1 MAEKLVE
8 LTTGQ
13 LIDKLYGSIADII
26 EKGQPDNVKV
36 NYFLPGVPFGP
47 ELASF
52 MRIGQQPKALE
63 NTDEEGATVFT
74 ANELGR
80 AAVGFAAMVDGVPV
94 LDDAVVSTL
103 DDKGEAVEDIVD
115 LSALV
120 SSGRRIS
127 SIYESVLANC
137 RVINNTMSDEDQEK
151 LDKARALLYRE
162 NKPAESDAATDT
174 DEAFADVL
182 GDVDAVVDTS
192 ALLADG
198 IDLGDVVVDPN
209 EISEPTRIMQ
219 LYEALRTRYE
229 MTEMEALDAISKIN
243 PNDPNGGRRAEL
255 WRKKV
260 QQARARWEA
269 QGKKSAV
276 EAIIAKIETL
286 SRQGMPKY
294 LSDLKA
300 KLRANKWSAALVAN
314 DLGLSMLAES
324 AYYTAL
330 RPNGVLDAPGTKVSI
345 TNTQSDRSS
354 SFSSRKKKGKFG
366 LVIPSIPLIASGS
379 ASTKSVDRQSE
390 FFSQQFEISFEITQ
404 GLIERP
410 WLGLAFLECPAYTT
424 VDPKTRKA
432 LDKVLE
438 ITELSDGKVP
448 PESGMMR
455 AIPSTVYFIK
465 NLVLRSNAIKSWAK
479 SSSKELKG
487 KGGLRIMG
495 LGVGGS
501 GASKT
506 TKFDWDRATTRGEI
520 LMPGTYMVAMASRYL
535 RKAPS
540 PDFESHP
547 EADDWI

>member
-1 MAEKLVE
+1 MPDELVE
-8 LTTGQ
+8 LNTEQ
-13 LIDKLYGSIADII
+13 LMDKLYGSIADIV

-36 NYFLPGVPFGP
+36 NYFLPGISFGP

-52 MRIGQQPKALE
+52 MRIGQQPKALDDVDE
-63 NTDEEGATVFT
+63 NGEPVFT
-74 ANELGR
+74 ANDLGR

-94 LDDAVVSTL
+94 LDQPVVSTV
-103 DDKGEAVEDIVD
+103 DNNGEAVDDVVD

-127 SIYESVLANC
+127 SIYESVLMNC
-137 RVINNTMSDEDQEK
+137 RVINNSMSDEDQEK
-151 LDKARALLYRE
+151 LDKARALLFRE
-162 NKPAESDAATDT
+162 NKPADSASDT
-174 DEAFADVL
+174 DEAFAEVL
-182 GDVDAVVDTS
+182 GEDDTDVDTS
-192 ALLADG
+192 ALLSDG
-198 IDLGDVVVDPN
+198 VDLGDVVVDPN
-209 EISEPTRIMQ
+209 QISEPTRTMQ

-229 MTEMEALDAISKIN
+229 MTEMQALDAIAKID

-345 TNTQSDRSS
+345 TNTKQDRSS
-354 SFSSRKKKGKFG
+354 SFSSKKAKGKFG
-366 LVIPSIPLIASGS
+366 LIVPSIPLFASGS
-379 ASTKSVDRQSE
+379 ASKKSIVREQD
-390 FFSQQFEISFEITQ
+390 FFSEQFEISFEITQ
-404 GLIERP
+404 AWVDRQ
-410 WLGLAFLECPAYTT
+410 WLDLAFIESPAYTT

-432 LDKVLE
+432 LDAVLE

-448 PESGMMR
+448 PESGLMR

-465 NLVLRSNAIKSWAK
+465 NLVLRSNAIKTWSRNA
-479 SSSKELKG
+479 SNEVKG
-487 KGGLRIMG
+487 KAGIRVMG

-506 TKFDWDRATTRGEI
+506 TKFDWERATTKGEVV
-520 LMPGTYMVAMASRYL
+520 MPGTYMIAMASRYL
-535 RKAPS
+535 GKAPS

-547 EADDWI
+547 DADDWI